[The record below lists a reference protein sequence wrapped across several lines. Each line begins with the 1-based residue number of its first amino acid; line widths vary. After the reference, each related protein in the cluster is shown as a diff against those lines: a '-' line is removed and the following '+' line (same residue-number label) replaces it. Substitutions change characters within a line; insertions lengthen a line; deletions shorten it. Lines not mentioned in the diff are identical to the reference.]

1 MSMTQQELFDRLTTL
16 ETEKL
21 TLAADIK
28 QLKDDVKYD
37 EDVNPQG
44 LSKEDIK
51 LIGAASRLEAKKDF
65 EEKQEAAN
73 AVFKKYVELTGYDK

>member
-28 QLKDDVKYD
+28 QLKDDAKYD

-73 AVFKKYVELTGYDK
+73 AVFKKYVELTGYDQ

>member
-28 QLKDDVKYD
+28 QLKDDSKYD

-73 AVFKKYVELTGYDK
+73 AVFKKYVELTGYDQ